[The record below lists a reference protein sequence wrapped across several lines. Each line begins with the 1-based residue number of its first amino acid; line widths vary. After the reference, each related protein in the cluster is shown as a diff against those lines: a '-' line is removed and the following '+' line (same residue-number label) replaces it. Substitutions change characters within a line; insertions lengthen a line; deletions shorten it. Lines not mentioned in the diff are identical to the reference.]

1 MEYLAD
7 KIRNVCILGH
17 LGSGKTSLGE
27 SILYTTK
34 AIDKKGEVEKKTTV
48 SDYLPEEQSRLT
60 STNASLLPVYYNDH
74 KFNFIDLPGS
84 EEFVNDLLNS
94 LSVVKGAILV
104 VDASKGVEVGT
115 ERYFRELKSRKIP
128 TIIFVNKM
136 DKENV
141 KFDALLE
148 DIREK
153 LSKTVAPFC
162 YPIGKKEDFEG
173 FVNVVDMKA
182 RIYNGKECVDA
193 EIYEEKLPKIDE
205 LHGLIMESVA
215 ESSEEL
221 LEKYLGGEEL
231 TTEEV
236 HQGLRTGVLD
246 GSITP
251 LIVGS
256 SVKNIGVHTLL
267 NMLIEYLPKPNDL
280 KDMVG
285 LDQTGN
291 PVSRKTVDDEPFSA
305 YVFKTNFD
313 LFLGTISFFKV
324 FSGTV
329 EAGSEVYI
337 PALGRTEKLGNLY
350 VQCGKTQKQVQKLH
364 AGDIGVVNKVNDLL
378 TGHTLCDKRAV
389 VTYPSVEVP
398 NPTMYFA
405 ITPKNKN
412 DEDKISGAFQK
423 LNLEDQSFA
432 IQRNKETNQL
442 LIGGQGKTHIDYI
455 LEKLKNMF
463 KVDVDILEQKICY
476 RETIK
481 AKAAAEGRYIKQT
494 GGGGQYGVVHIEFEP
509 CDEKFVFAERV
520 FGGAVPKNYF
530 PAVEK
535 GLVEALEVGPLA
547 GFPVINVKATLFD
560 GKYHDVDSSELSFK
574 MAAIMAFRKACEEN
588 NIKSTMLEPI
598 IKLSIIVKDEY
609 VGDVMGDM
617 TKRRGRVTGMNPL
630 EGGLQEIQ
638 AEAPEAEITKYTI
651 DLKAMTQGSGY
662 FSREF
667 LRYDEVPSH
676 IIPKIIEQYKK

>member
-17 LGSGKTSLGE
+17 LGSGKTTLGE
-27 SILYTTK
+27 SLLFTTK
-34 AIDKKGEVEKKTTV
+34 AIDKKGEVERKNTV
-48 SDYLPEEQSRLT
+48 SDYLVEEQNRTS
-60 STNASLLPVYYNDH
+60 STNGSILPVYYKDH
-74 KFNFIDLPGS
+74 KLNFIDLPGS
-84 EEFVNDLLNS
+84 EEFVNDMLHTLE
-94 LSVVKGAILV
+94 VVKGAILV

-115 ERYFRELKSRKIP
+115 ERYFRELRKRRIP

-141 KFDALLE
+141 KFDQLLE
-148 DIREK
+148 SIREK
-153 LSKTVAPFC
+153 LSKQVAPFC

-182 RIYNGKECVDA
+182 RLYNGVECVDA
-193 EIYEEKLPKIDE
+193 EIYEEKLPRVEE

-221 LEKYLGGEEL
+221 LDKYLSGETL

-251 LIVGS
+251 LIVGCS
-256 SVKNIGVHTLL
+256 TKNIGVHTLL
-267 NMLIEYLPKPNDL
+267 DMLIEYLPKPSDL

-285 LDQTGN
+285 VDQAED
-291 PVSRKTVDDEPFSA
+291 PISRKTVDEEPFSA

-313 LFLGTISFFKV
+313 LFLGTISYFKV
-324 FSGTV
+324 FSGTI
-329 EAGSEVYI
+329 EANSEVYI
-337 PALGRTEKLGNLY
+337 PNLGRTENIGNLY
-350 VQCGKTQKQVQKLH
+350 VQCGKTQKPVQKLH

-378 TGHTLCDKRAV
+378 TGYTLCDKRNV
-389 VTYPSVEVP
+389 IKYPNALVP

-405 ITPKNKN
+405 ISPKNKN
-412 DEDKISGAFQK
+412 DEDKISGALQK
-423 LNLEDQSFA
+423 LNLEDQSFGV
-432 IQRNKETNQL
+432 QRNKETNQL

-481 AKAAAEGRYIKQT
+481 AKAPAEGRYIKQT
-494 GGGGQYGVVHIEFEP
+494 GGGGQYGVVQIEFEP

-520 FGGAVPKNYF
+520 FGGAVPKNFF

-535 GLVEALEVGPLA
+535 GLNEALEVGPLA

-560 GKYHDVDSSELSFK
+560 GKYHAVDSSELSFK

-588 NIKSTMLEPI
+588 NIKCTILEPV
-598 IKLSIIVKDEY
+598 IKLSITVKDEY

-617 TKRRGRVTGMNPL
+617 TKRRGRVTGMNPID
-630 EGGLQEIQ
+630 GGLQEIQ